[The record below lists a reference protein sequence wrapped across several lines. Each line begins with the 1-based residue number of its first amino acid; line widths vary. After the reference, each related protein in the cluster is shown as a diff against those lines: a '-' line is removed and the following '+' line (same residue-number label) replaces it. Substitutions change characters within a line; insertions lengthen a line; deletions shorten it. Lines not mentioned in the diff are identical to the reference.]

1 MKTTLKLTT
10 YEAPQ
15 AEVLELTLQV
25 SMLASA
31 TGTGSDLVSTGDY
44 DGDDFDD
51 LFN

>member
-1 MKTTLKLTT
+1 MEKKLYTEPTLRTISLAIQ
-10 YEAPQ
+10 E
-15 AEVLELTLQV
+15 

-31 TGTGSDLVSTGDY
+31 AGTGSDLVSTGDY

>member
-1 MKTTLKLTT
+1 MEKKRYAEPLTRT
-10 YEAPQ
+10 IPLAIQE
-15 AEVLELTLQV
+15 

-31 TGTGSDLVSTGDY
+31 TGNGSDLISTGDY